1 MMEKRIG
8 RVKMSMSLFI
18 WLYGVDGEW
27 WMVIVIR
34 VYPNFDSFEEQK

>member
-8 RVKMSMSLFI
+8 RVKMSLFI